1 MQQQARI
8 RSRVEDLKKLAQ
20 EVDIFFTKFGSQI
33 IAYAHPMI
41 VGTSRSVLHC
51 PSQAGCSGITNT
63 TTVFKMQQRKGF
75 NSKDFQASTK
85 AKRFQ
90 IRVSKELDIPRQKY
104 FHVLLSLCPGTRA
117 EAKIPGQTPLSRDVP
132 GQNALKFFRKM
143 TRFPVLEHY
152 FCSLDHP
159 FLF

>member
-104 FHVLLSLCPGTRA
+104 FLVLLSLCPGTRA
-117 EAKIPGQTPLSRDVP
+117 EAKNL
-132 GQNALKFFRKM
+132 GQNHFPPTKKKQEKDLVEKEVLKQKRK
-143 TRFPVLEHY
+143 F
-152 FCSLDHP
+152 
-159 FLF
+159 

>member
-63 TTVFKMQQRKGF
+63 TTVFKMQQRSGF

-90 IRVSKELDIPRQKY
+90 IRVSKELDISRQKY
-104 FHVLLSLCPGTRA
+104 FHVLLSHPCP
-117 EAKIPGQTPLSRDVP
+117 V
-132 GQNALKFFRKM
+132 
-143 TRFPVLEHY
+143 VLL
-152 FCSLDHP
+152 SLDNKETYVP
-159 FLF
+159 LPQKIALSPPVGNPIS

>member
-33 IAYAHPMI
+33 TAYVYPMI
-41 VGTSRSVLHC
+41 VGTRRSVLHR

-63 TTVFKMQQRKGF
+63 RQQRSGF

-85 AKRFQ
+85 AKRF
-90 IRVSKELDIPRQKY
+90 
-104 FHVLLSLCPGTRA
+104 HTA
-117 EAKIPGQTPLSRDVP
+117 
-132 GQNALKFFRKM
+132 
-143 TRFPVLEHY
+143 
-152 FCSLDHP
+152 
-159 FLF
+159 